1 MDFNK
6 TSDNSGLIQLCEDLC
21 KMGRTG
27 ISGNT
32 PLLQQFTSY
41 INMGLGVVWH
51 NILQVNKNA
60 KQDDY
65 NYTTIPDAPITTV
78 ADQQDYTIP
87 VASTGANVNT
97 LQRINGIYYEVDNER
112 VYLRPMDNDEALSGN
127 SGFPTAYRIQGKSIF
142 FDRPLSSEFVA
153 AHSVFHVEFQRI
165 PSYFVSGDTT
175 KQAGFLAIHHPLLAI
190 YASAMFMKPI
200 DPSLSRQYSSG
211 RDDIPGDFESGIQRL
226 KLDYAKIDDN
236 FDNRMTMR
244 SARSG
249 R

>member
-21 KMGRTG
+21 RIGRTG

-32 PLLQQFTSY
+32 TLLQQFTSY
-41 INMGLGVVWH
+41 LNMGLGVVWH
-51 NILQVNKNA
+51 NILQVNKSA

-65 NYTTIPDAPITTV
+65 NYTNIPDAPITTV
-78 ADQQDYTIP
+78 ANQQDFTLP
-87 VASTGANVNT
+87 VASTGANANT
-97 LQRINGIYYEVDNER
+97 LQRVNGIYYEVDNER
-112 VYLRPMDNDEALSGN
+112 VYLRPMNNDEALSGN
-127 SGFPTAYRIQGKSIF
+127 AGYPISYRLQGKSIF
-142 FDRPLSSEFVA
+142 FDRPLSTEFVA
-153 AHSVFHVEFQRI
+153 QHSVFQVEFQRI

-190 YASAMFMKPI
+190 YASAMFMKPT
-200 DPSLSRQYSSG
+200 DPTLSRQYSSG
-211 RDDIPGDFESGIQRL
+211 RDDIPGDFESGIARL
-226 KLDYAKIDDN
+226 RLDYAKLDDS

-244 SARSG
+244 SAGSG